1 MIVMLIMKKTLLAA
15 LLALSTLQAAEM
27 TGGINPRKPS
37 KLYYAS
43 IAALVAA
50 NALDIHSSLGRYER
64 NPALQDSTG
73 RFSPARGVVI
83 KASLSTAILGSQFL
97 IRKLR
102 RQQDD
107 KGLAVVNLTA
117 AGVVTGV
124 AIHNHTVPK

>member
-1 MIVMLIMKKTLLAA
+1 MKKILLAGVI
-15 LLALSTLQAAEM
+15 ALSSLQAAEM
-27 TGGINPRKPS
+27 TGAINPPKPS

-50 NALDIHSSLGRYER
+50 NALDIQSSLGRYES

-73 RFSPARGVVI
+73 RFSPARGIII
-83 KASLSTAILGSQFL
+83 KASLSSAILGSQLL

-102 RQQDD
+102 GHQDD
-107 KGLAVVNLTA
+107 RGLALVNLAA

-124 AIHNHTVPK
+124 AMHNHTVPK